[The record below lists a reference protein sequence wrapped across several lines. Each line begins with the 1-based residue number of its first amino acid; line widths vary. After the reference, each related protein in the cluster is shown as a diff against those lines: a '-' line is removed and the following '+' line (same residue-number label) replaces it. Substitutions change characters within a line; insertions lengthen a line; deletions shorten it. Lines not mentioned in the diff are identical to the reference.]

1 MQTTTTTVICG
12 SRPRCSPDQPPPR
25 DPQLKLCT
33 MMGRVSGT
41 DAPVQDAR
49 CLVGDLGVKPL
60 IARRG
65 TEHGSG
71 LAPNAES

>member
-1 MQTTTTTVICG
+1 
-12 SRPRCSPDQPPPR
+12 
-25 DPQLKLCT
+25 